1 MTTAVQG
8 FLRPAAVGTSG
19 PCKVSMNGGT
29 EKQLGGVHCAAW
41 QTGNPSQQST
51 RQTGVT
57 SIEA

>member
-29 EKQLGGVHCAAW
+29 EKQLGRRSLCSMADR
-41 QTGNPSQQST
+41 QSQPT
-51 RQTGVT
+51 IHPADGCH
-57 SIEA
+57 